1 MLAASLP
8 VVADG
13 PVADGPGK
21 AVLGALTA
29 GADTRAREGGPAA
42 AAAGTAVLEAA
53 AVLIKFW
60 LKSGLHSV
68 DET

>member
-1 MLAASLP
+1 MLAANLP

-13 PVADGPGK
+13 PVADNPGK

-42 AAAGTAVLEAA
+42 AAGTAVLEAA
-53 AVLIKFW
+53 TALIKFW

-68 DET
+68 DEI